1 MKLLRLLLT
10 WSERVRSPGL
20 RMLSEEAETED

>member
-20 RMLSEEAETED
+20 WMLSEEAEMED